1 MAEKEKSS
9 RSRQAASNEDPDYVG
24 PIDPLPGGDIRA
36 ALEEGNRAIE
46 PFQEALRG
54 LFQAHQQIWMDA
66 QRDVNDAWQ
75 ALATAQREPVERA
88 QKASFDAYQR
98 YVDAANAAAG
108 QNNAA
113 ELLQTA
119 WDELV
124 KGQTDAWNEVQKAW
138 TDAASAHAETLKA
151 VNDRLQDSVRRAFGE
166 FVAAHSRALGSVDS
180 ENPDP
185 CVLLAATQHLTTA
198 ACWVQDNVQPRQNR
212 DTRKA
217 A

>member
-1 MAEKEKSS
+1 MADKEKSS
-9 RSRQAASNEDPDYVG
+9 RTRQAAANEDPDYVG
-24 PIDPLPGGDIRA
+24 PVDPLPGGDIRKA
-36 ALEEGNRAIE
+36 IEEGNRAVE
-46 PFQEALRG
+46 PFQDALRA
-54 LFQAHQQIWMDA
+54 LFQAHQQLWMDA
-66 QRDVNDAWQ
+66 QRDINDAWQ
-75 ALATAQREPVERA
+75 ALTTAQREPVEKA

-113 ELLQTA
+113 ELLQAA

-124 KGQTDAWNEVQKAW
+124 KGQTEPWNEVQKAW
-138 TDAASAHAETLKA
+138 TDAANALTETLRA
-151 VNDRLQDSVRRAFGE
+151 VNDRLQDSVRRAYGE
-166 FVAAHSRALGSVDS
+166 FVAAHSRALGGVDT

-185 CVLLAATQHLTTA
+185 CLLLAATQHLTTA
-198 ACWVQDNVQPRQNR
+198 ACWVADNLQPRQNS